1 MTDVPI
7 PPDQVQ
13 DPCESELPAASAA
26 IPRARP
32 MQWDRRPRSRL
43 HLAGDALAARRPRY
57 RHVNVETQRADP
69 RSMLTLHR
77 RLLALRRSH
86 QALAT
91 GNYYTLRATG
101 GVLAYR
107 RATPTER
114 LLVALNLTGAP
125 RTVPGCGRVLLSTA
139 LDREGERVTGDLP
152 LRADEGVVLAQ
163 DARG

>member
-1 MTDVPI
+1 
-7 PPDQVQ
+7 
-13 DPCESELPAASAA
+13 
-26 IPRARP
+26 
-32 MQWDRRPRSRL
+32 MQWT
-43 HLAGDALAARRPRY
+43 AGPNAGFCPADVTPWLPVAADY
-57 RHVNVETQRADP
+57 RHVNVEAQRADP

-91 GNYYTLRATG
+91 GNYYTLHATG